1 MQRKSMMALATATL
15 VLLTVAAFAA
25 TPLASAEA
33 DNAEAEGFKHID
45 STWGTATVFAP
56 NKPPQRVDASLH
68 LLAKKT
74 PSQILIIEGT
84 ITIGGHVWYVKEA
97 NLVSGSDFI
106 SLMQAEYSDI
116 LTAESDQNVLSR
128 IACRKTVIQLKLID
142 KDGNTAYA
150 ALGGHRNPNGELTL
164 RAAGFSRSLWKMAV
178 AQFRAIVS

>member
-25 TPLASAEA
+25 TPLISAQE
-33 DNAEAEGFKHID
+33 DGAEAEGFRRVD
-45 STWGTATVFAP
+45 SIWGTAIVFAP
-56 NKPPQRVDASLH
+56 DKPPNRVDASLH
-68 LLAKKT
+68 LLSKKT
-74 PSQILIIEGT
+74 PDQLIIEGT

-97 NLVSGSDFI
+97 NQATGSDFI
-106 SLMQAEYSDI
+106 SLVQAEYSDT
-116 LTAESDQNVLSR
+116 LTAESDQDILSR
-128 IACRKTVIQLKLID
+128 IACRKTVIQLKLVD
-142 KDGNTAYA
+142 KEGNTAYA

>member
-1 MQRKSMMALATATL
+1 MQRKSTMALATATL
-15 VLLTVAAFAA
+15 VLLTVAVFVA
-25 TPLASAEA
+25 TPLASAEV

-74 PSQILIIEGT
+74 PSQILIKGT
-84 ITIGGHVWYVKEA
+84 ITIGGHDWYVKEA

-164 RAAGFSRSLWKMAV
+164 RAAGFSRSLWKMAI

>member
-1 MQRKSMMALATATL
+1 MQRKSTMALATATL
-15 VLLTVAAFAA
+15 VLLTVAVFVA
-25 TPLASAEA
+25 TPLASAEV

-74 PSQILIIEGT
+74 PSQILIKGT
-84 ITIGGHVWYVKEA
+84 ITIGSHDWYVKEA